1 MAIQTVPRTL
11 VLLTEKDAGRLL
23 ALSHRT
29 LQKWRAQ
36 GVGPTFMK
44 FGRTI
49 RYPIAELVAWIEQ
62 NRANPLERSIGE
74 KR

>member
-1 MAIQTVPRTL
+1 MAIQPVPCTL
-11 VLLTEKDAGRLL
+11 ALLTEKDAGRLL

-29 LQKWRAQ
+29 LQKWRAR
-36 GVGPTFMK
+36 GIGPTFMK

-49 RYPIAELVAWIEQ
+49 RYPFAELVVWTEQ
-62 NRANPLERSIGE
+62 NRAIALDRSVGE

>member
-1 MAIQTVPRTL
+1 MAIQPAHDTL

-29 LQKWRAQ
+29 LQKWRTR
-36 GVGPTFMK
+36 GIGPTFMK

-49 RYPIAELVAWIEQ
+49 RYPVAELVVWTEQ
-62 NRANPLERSIGE
+62 NRATPLNRSISE